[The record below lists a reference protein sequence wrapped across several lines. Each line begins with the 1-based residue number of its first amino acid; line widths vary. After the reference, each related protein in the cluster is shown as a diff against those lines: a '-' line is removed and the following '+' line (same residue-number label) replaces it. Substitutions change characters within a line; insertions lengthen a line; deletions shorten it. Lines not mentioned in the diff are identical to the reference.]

1 MRNKKEDRD
10 KLQDRLDYMFPVTS
24 CTHKVVFCPEAGCEG
39 CEAEVHML
47 NCNCKRE
54 KKLPVIELKFLQAM
68 QAHRPSKASMMISG
82 VDKVESERQLKA
94 VRREQIVEDRKEKQ
108 EKKIQ
113 KEQEE
118 LEERSIA
125 ELEML
130 MAEEV
135 SEEAGELGQEHGL
148 SGARKLKR
156 NTLPLPQTALAAI
169 R

>member
-1 MRNKKEDRD
+1 
-10 KLQDRLDYMFPVTS
+10 
-24 CTHKVVFCPEAGCEG
+24 
-39 CEAEVHML
+39 
-47 NCNCKRE
+47 
-54 KKLPVIELKFLQAM
+54 M

-82 VDKVESERQLKA
+82 LDKVESKRQLRA
-94 VRREQIVEDRKEKQ
+94 VRGEQIVEDRKEKQ

-118 LEERSIA
+118 LEERSRA
-125 ELEML
+125 GLEML
-130 MAEEV
+130 MAEQV
-135 SEEAGELGQEHGL
+135 SKEGGELGQEQGL